1 MYITVVHEITD
12 PSAFWGAT
20 QEAMT
25 QPMPEGVALHNVLP
39 STDGSHAVCLW
50 QTPSLDTVREMV
62 EPLVGQVSKNDY
74 HEVDSANARGL
85 PA

>member
-12 PSAFWGAT
+12 PSTFWGAA
-20 QEAMT
+20 QEAIT
-25 QPMPEGVALHNVLP
+25 QPMPEGVSLHGVLP
-39 STDGSHAVCLW
+39 STNGSHAVCLW
-50 QTPSLDTVREMV
+50 EAPSVDAVREMV
-62 EPLVGQVSKNDY
+62 ESLVGQVSKNDY